1 MWKFKDPIR
10 HSIPETSWPTAAE
23 ATQSLLYQPIKIGPL
38 EAESR
43 TWVPAMVPWRATED
57 GFVTKENLDWY
68 RRFAQGR
75 PGVLVVEATGVRDIP
90 SGPLLRIGHDRFIP
104 GLRKLV
110 ENVRDASD
118 GHARLL
124 IQIIDFLSVKRRT
137 EKEKYFH
144 RFLRVTD
151 QHRRA
156 LAEVTADSGWL
167 NAVEGRVR
175 EYLNNAPDDLLERI
189 LDERELESLRFGY
202 REHVTDMDLPHVR
215 ELPEVLPDIFAAA
228 ARRAREAGFDGVELH
243 YAHAYTMA
251 GFLSA
256 LNTRDDGYGGSRENR
271 IRLPLEVFQAVRQM
285 VGRDYVVGA
294 RFLADEV
301 IAGGN
306 RVEDAVYFGVEFAR
320 AGFDFLSLSKGG
332 KFEDAQQ
339 PKVGQAVYPY
349 TGQSG
354 YECMPTVLSDEAG
367 PFGRSVPLVAAVK
380 RAVNEAGF
388 KTPIVA
394 TGGIGTFEQAEAIL
408 KKGHADIAGLARQ
421 ALADPD
427 WFVKVKLGRGDE
439 VRRCTYTN
447 YCEALDQAHRAVT
460 CKLWD
465 RFELDEPGIATVDD
479 GRRRLLAPD
488 WNAESRQKAEGSKQ
502 ASMKRFL
509 PSAYCLTAYCFLSF
523 IARYKL
529 WIPLFQ
535 VLITHSPTASHQRVG
550 QFNRAE
556 VHILSRVLK
565 PAHALVGGRLILFDY
580 RLARCLKFA
589 QRNSDSV
596 SPPKTLEECDG
607 VLERQLRARSD

>member
-1 MWKFKDPIR
+1 MWKFRNPIR
-10 HSIPETSWPTAAE
+10 HSIPETRWPTAPE
-23 ATQSLLYQPIKIGPL
+23 AAQSLLYQPIRIGPVD
-38 EAESR
+38 AESR

-57 GFVTKENLDWY
+57 GFVTEENLDWY
-68 RRFAQGR
+68 RRFAKGR

-110 ENVRDASD
+110 ETVKGASED
-118 GHARLL
+118 HTKLL
-124 IQIIDFLSVKRRT
+124 IQIIDFLSVKRRP
-137 EKEKYFH
+137 EKEKYFD

-156 LAEVTADSGWL
+156 LAEITANSDWRH
-167 NAVEGRVR
+167 AVEAKVR
-175 EYLNNAPDDLLERI
+175 EFLSNAPDDVLERI

-202 REHVTDMDLPHVR
+202 REHVTDMHLPHVR
-215 ELPEVLPDIFAAA
+215 ELPQVLPDIFAEA

-256 LNTRDDGYGGSRENR
+256 LNNRDDGYGGPRESR
-271 IRLPLEVFQAVRQM
+271 IRLPLEVFQAVRQK
-285 VGRDYVVGA
+285 VGRDYVVGV
-294 RFLADEV
+294 RFLGDEV

-306 RVEDAVYFGVEFAR
+306 RVEDASYFGVEFAR

-349 TGQSG
+349 TGRSG
-354 YECMPTVLSDEAG
+354 YECMPTVLSDETG

-380 RAVNEAGF
+380 RAVNDAGF

-394 TGGIGTFEQAEAIL
+394 TGGISTFEQAEAIL
-408 KKGHADIAGLARQ
+408 EKGQADIAGLARQ

-447 YCEALDQAHRAVT
+447 YCEALDQAHRPVT

-479 GRRRLLAPD
+479 GRRRLLAPE
-488 WNAESRQKAEGSKQ
+488 WQK
-502 ASMKRFL
+502 
-509 PSAYCLTAYCFLSF
+509 
-523 IARYKL
+523 
-529 WIPLFQ
+529 
-535 VLITHSPTASHQRVG
+535 
-550 QFNRAE
+550 
-556 VHILSRVLK
+556 
-565 PAHALVGGRLILFDY
+565 
-580 RLARCLKFA
+580 
-589 QRNSDSV
+589 
-596 SPPKTLEECDG
+596 
-607 VLERQLRARSD
+607 

>member
-1 MWKFKDPIR
+1 MWKFKNPIR
-10 HSIPETSWPTAAE
+10 HAIPETHWPTVAQAAD
-23 ATQSLLYQPIKIGPL
+23 SLLYQPIRIGPI

-57 GFVTKENLDWY
+57 GFVTQDNLDWY
-68 RRFAQGR
+68 RRFAKGR

-104 GLRKLV
+104 GLKQLV
-110 ENVRDASD
+110 ETVRAASD
-118 GHARLL
+118 GQTKLF
-124 IQIIDFLSVKRRT
+124 IQIIDFLSVKRRP
-137 EKEKYFH
+137 ERQKYFD

-151 QHRRA
+151 RHRQA
-156 LAEVTADSGWL
+156 LLEITEDSRWL
-167 NAVEGRVR
+167 QASETSVR
-175 EYLNNAPDDLLERI
+175 EFLERAPDEVIERV
-189 LDERELESLRFGY
+189 LDRRELESLRFGY
-202 REHVTDMDLPHVR
+202 REHVTDTHLPHVR
-215 ELPEVLPDIFAAA
+215 SLPQELPGVFADAA
-228 ARRAREAGFDGVELH
+228 GRAREAGFDGVELH

-256 LNTRDDGYGGSRENR
+256 LNNRDDGYGGSRENR
-271 IRLPLEVFQAVRQM
+271 FRLPLEVFQAVRKR

-306 RVEDAVYFGVEFAR
+306 RVDDAIYFGVEFAR

-354 YECMPTVLSDEAG
+354 YECMPTVLSDETG
-367 PFGRSVPLVAAVK
+367 PFGRSVPLVAAIK

-394 TGGIGTFEQAEAIL
+394 TGGITTFEQAEAIL
-408 KKGHADIAGLARQ
+408 QQGQADIAGLARQ

-427 WFVKVKLGRGDE
+427 WFIKVKLGRGDE

-447 YCEALDQAHRAVT
+447 YCEALDQAHRPVT

-465 RFELDEPGIATVDD
+465 RFELDEPGIATVDE
-479 GRRRLLAPD
+479 GRRRLLAPV
-488 WNAESRQKAEGSKQ
+488 WR
-502 ASMKRFL
+502 
-509 PSAYCLTAYCFLSF
+509 P
-523 IARYKL
+523 
-529 WIPLFQ
+529 
-535 VLITHSPTASHQRVG
+535 
-550 QFNRAE
+550 
-556 VHILSRVLK
+556 
-565 PAHALVGGRLILFDY
+565 
-580 RLARCLKFA
+580 
-589 QRNSDSV
+589 
-596 SPPKTLEECDG
+596 
-607 VLERQLRARSD
+607 